1 MRITAHTQHPRW
13 SPCRPKPFNK
23 PEPGLTAPDRLI
35 RCMQLGP
42 IHANRVAAGH
52 VGQLRKLAATV
63 RTLPAARLVHFA
75 RTPERWQNLTLNAPE
90 KAHAS
95 TQAPPPAHTHLLYPT
110 PHRNGLAS
118 FPPRALRP
126 LVCGTGFSFVRRFVG
141 YTNISSLPG
150 TIGNLESLQELC
162 APLTTPTWHFQ
173 ELSSGTAG
181 KWPAHESSHC
191 RRPSGTASNCAYC
204 ACTPRPQPIRASK
217 IIS

>member
-1 MRITAHTQHPRW
+1 MQSSPESDSGRNAEVCLSRQSSRCRTRWAIALSWRYCAYTTCRATCALCTHTR
-13 SPCRPKPFNK
+13 KMA
-23 PEPGLTAPDRLI
+23 APHFSCARESA
-35 RCMQLGP
+35 R
-42 IHANRVAAGH
+42 IHAGPASRTYTP
-52 VGQLRKLAATV
+52 TV
-63 RTLPAARLVHFA
+63 PH
-75 RTPERWQNLTLNAPE
+75 
-90 KAHAS
+90 
-95 TQAPPPAHTHLLYPT
+95 PT
-110 PHRNGLAS
+110 HRNGLAS

-141 YTNISSLPG
+141 YTNISTLPG

-173 ELSSGTAG
+173 ELSCGTPG

-191 RRPSGTASNCAYC
+191 RRPSGTASSCANC